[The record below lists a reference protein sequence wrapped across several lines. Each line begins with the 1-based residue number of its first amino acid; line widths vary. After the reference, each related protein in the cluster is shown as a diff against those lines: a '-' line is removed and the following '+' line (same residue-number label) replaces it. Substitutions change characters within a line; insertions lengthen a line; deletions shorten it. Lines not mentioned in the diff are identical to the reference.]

1 MGGWR
6 QSGRVNFPHS
16 HRKLLD
22 KQNWKPRVRLPG
34 PTWFPNV
41 TMKDKSN
48 QFWRHNPK
56 ERSQRGAVEQRHS
69 WEEAFHT
76 YFCELV
82 IFEGYA
88 DGCLSVGLP
97 TRWVPITILREGRE
111 QRHTVNHPEALWF
124 VQEQKSCQKKVM
136 ANELRGGESPE
147 TSQKCASLDLLL
159 QTPCFSMVMATA
171 VWHWSILMGCRR
183 HRYCARIA
191 LILSCIAWLQLS
203 SLFLWKNTFA
213 KHFFF
218 ICSNAVFEKSDDLM
232 AATLHPLLLSLP
244 LISLLYKGKWTLSA
258 PCLLPQTKVCLGQMG
273 YTSSAADGSG
283 NSHP

>member
-136 ANELRGGESPE
+136 ANELRGGGKPWDITEVCFFGFAAAD
-147 TSQKCASLDLLL
+147 TML
-159 QTPCFSMVMATA
+159 Q
-171 VWHWSILMGCRR
+171 HGNG
-183 HRYCARIA
+183 Y
-191 LILSCIAWLQLS
+191 S
-203 SLFLWKNTFA
+203 SLALEYING
-213 KHFFF
+213 
-218 ICSNAVFEKSDDLM
+218 L
-232 AATLHPLLLSLP
+232 
-244 LISLLYKGKWTLSA
+244 
-258 PCLLPQTKVCLGQMG
+258 
-273 YTSSAADGSG
+273 
-283 NSHP
+283 